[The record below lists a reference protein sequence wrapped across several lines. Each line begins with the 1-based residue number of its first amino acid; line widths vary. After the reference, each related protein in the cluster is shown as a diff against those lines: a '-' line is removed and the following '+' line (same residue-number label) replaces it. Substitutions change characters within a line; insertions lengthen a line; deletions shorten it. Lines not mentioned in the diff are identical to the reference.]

1 MYEMLIGQ
9 SLNQT
14 ANHLISHL
22 VVALVYRVAAVLL
35 RVYTR
40 CCVVCHLTV

>member
-9 SLNQT
+9 PLNQT

-22 VVALVYRVAAVLL
+22 VVALVIGWPAFCSESPQGVVL
-35 RVYTR
+35 
-40 CCVVCHLTV
+40 CVT